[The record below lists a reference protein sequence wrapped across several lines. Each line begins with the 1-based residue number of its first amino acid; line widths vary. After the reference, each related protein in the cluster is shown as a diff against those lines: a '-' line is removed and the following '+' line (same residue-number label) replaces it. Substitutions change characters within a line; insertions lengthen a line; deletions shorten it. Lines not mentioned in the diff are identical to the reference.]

1 MSVIINGK
9 EVGDEGQCYI
19 TFEAGPT
26 HDGFETA
33 KKLIDLAKEHGAD
46 AVKFQILDPER
57 LVADKSQMFGFEI
70 LIDKKTG
77 ETKKVERP
85 LYDLLK
91 SRSLKKSEWIELKK
105 HADSLNLAFFAT
117 VGFEDEV
124 DLLQD
129 IGCQS
134 IKIASADL
142 NHYPLL
148 RLAAQTDMVIQIDTG
163 NASLGEVEK
172 AMDVISQAGGRDV
185 IIHQCPSGYPAH
197 LESINLNMIPTLKSL
212 FNCPVAF
219 SDHTPGWDMDIA
231 AIALGANLVEK
242 TITLD
247 RCTPSV
253 EHIMSLEPDQMS
265 NFVKSIRDLE
275 VALGDN
281 RRILSSEQVLSRRA
295 IRRSFYL
302 QEDVKEGTP
311 LALCKWEYR
320 RPGFGIGPEYHDLLM
335 KSKLSKNLS
344 KGSPIKWSDFI

>member
-1 MSVIINGK
+1 MGVRINNREISDDGP
-9 EVGDEGQCYI
+9 CYI

-26 HDGFETA
+26 HDGFNTA

-46 AVKFQILDPER
+46 AIKFQIIDPDR
-57 LVADKSQMFGFEI
+57 LVADKNQLFDFEI

-77 ETKKVERP
+77 ETKKIKRP
-85 LYDLLK
+85 LYELLK
-91 SRSLKKSEWIELKK
+91 SRSLTKNEWIELKK
-105 HADSLNLAFFAT
+105 HADTLGLAFFAT
-117 VGFEDEV
+117 AGFEDEV
-124 DLLQD
+124 ELLQD

-163 NASLGEVEK
+163 NASLGEVEQ

-197 LESINLNMIPTLKSL
+197 LESINLNMIPTLKRM

-219 SDHTPGWDMDIA
+219 SDHTPGWEMDIA
-231 AIALGANLVEK
+231 AVALGANLVEK

-253 EHIMSLEPDQMS
+253 EHIMSIEPAQMS

-275 VALGDN
+275 IALGHTRRSLSLDQIEN
-281 RRILSSEQVLSRRA
+281 RKEV
-295 IRRSFYL
+295 RRSFYL
-302 QEDVKEGTP
+302 SEDARAGEC
-311 LALCKWEYR
+311 LNFCKWEYR
-320 RPGFGIGPEYHDLLM
+320 RPGFGVGPEHHDLLM
-335 KSKLSKNLS
+335 NSKLSKDVS
-344 KGSPIKWSDFI
+344 KGSSIKWTDLV